1 MHGAVA
7 PEIRKA
13 RAKELAT
20 IADKKRSAFAKHFIG
35 KTTEIVVED
44 EDTASGWT
52 SEYLWCSCPHA
63 KLPRKSLAKVRITG
77 ASGHKLTG
85 TPI

>member
-1 MHGAVA
+1 MHGTIP

-13 RAKELAT
+13 RAKKLSL
-20 IADKKRSAFAKHFIG
+20 IADSKRTSFAKRFIG

-44 EDTASGWT
+44 EDTCSGWT

-63 KLPRKSLAKVRITG
+63 KLPRKSLVTVRITG

-85 TPI
+85 API

>member
-44 EDTASGWT
+44 EDTCSGWT
-52 SEYLWCSCPHA
+52 SEYLWCSCPNTH
-63 KLPRKSLAKVRITG
+63 LPRKSLVAVRIVE
-77 ASGHKLTG
+77 SKGHTLIG

>member
-13 RAKELAT
+13 RAKDLAT
-20 IADKKRSAFAKHFIG
+20 IADRKRAAFAKHFIG

-44 EDTASGWT
+44 EDSCSGWT

-63 KLPRKSLAKVRITG
+63 HKPRKSLVQVRIVE
-77 ASGHKLTG
+77 SRGHKLIG
-85 TPI
+85 TQI